1 MGILNVTPDSF
12 SDGGLHPDTESA
24 VAHGMRML
32 EEGADIIDI
41 GGESTRPGAAGV
53 SVEEESRRVI
63 PVVEEIFRRTGA
75 VISVDTMKAG
85 VAERGMA
92 AGASIINDVSALT
105 HDPAMK
111 AVAGKYRAGVVLMHM
126 RGTPGTMQNEPH
138 YDDVTAEVGGYLK
151 KRVDDLVGE
160 GLERESLA
168 IDPGI
173 GFGKTVEH
181 NMSLLAGLGVLADY
195 GQPVVAGVSR
205 KSFIG
210 KITGAPVEQRLPGSL
225 AALVFCVLKGAG
237 VMRVHDVKESKQAAH
252 IAAVLAKLEN

>member
-1 MGILNVTPDSF
+1 MGVLNVTPDSF
-12 SDGGLHPDTESA
+12 SDGGLHPDRESA

-53 SVEEESRRVI
+53 SVEEELKRVV
-63 PVVEEIFRRTGA
+63 PVVEELFRKTGA
-75 VISVDTMKAG
+75 VISVDTMKAA
-85 VAERGMA
+85 VAGRCME
-92 AGASIINDVSALT
+92 AGASIINDVSAMT

-111 AVAGKYRAGVVLMHM
+111 AVAGKHRAGVVLMHM
-126 RGTPGTMQNEPH
+126 RGSPGTMQNQPH
-138 YDDVTAEVGGYLK
+138 YDDVTGEVGGYLE
-151 KRVDDLVGE
+151 KRVRELVAE
-160 GLERESLA
+160 GFDRERLA

-181 NMSLLAGLGVLADY
+181 NISLLAGLEVLVNS

-210 KITGAPVEQRLPGSL
+210 KITGCPVDQRLPGSL
-225 AALVFCVLKGAG
+225 AALVFCVLKGVN
-237 VMRVHDVKESKQAAH
+237 VMRVHDVKESKQAVQV
-252 IAAVLAKLEN
+252 AAALVKQES